1 MTRVDKLM
9 HEKRGLFE
17 CHSTVFSAF
26 FSSIPLSLD
35 ICVETKTDLTK
46 LAYEKFPITSFYKEK
61 KSYSKFMETFSLGGS
76 NPSGQS

>member
-17 CHSTVFSAF
+17 CHFSAF

-46 LAYEKFPITSFYKEK
+46 LAYEKFPITSFKKEK

-76 NPSGQS
+76 NPA